1 MADELDELRWKVA
14 TACRILGMQ
23 GLVRESTGHVSARI
37 PGTDEMFVRCRGG
50 DERGL
55 LFTDVDNV
63 RRVDFDELESVA
75 LVRDFLQ
82 APERYLRQ
90 IWIDE
95 E

>member
-1 MADELDELRWKVA
+1 MIKQLIMLA
-14 TACRILGMQ
+14 
-23 GLVRESTGHVSARI
+23 
-37 PGTDEMFVRCRGG
+37 
-50 DERGL
+50 
-55 LFTDVDNV
+55 FTV
-63 RRVDFDELESVA
+63 LSVA